1 MILHADFSL
10 DFICTDSHNRKKLL
24 VINWRTLTF
33 APAATTW
40 VGLGHGLAYRCNC
53 SASVNEWW
61 GSSQRPSVLF
71 GSGHGYLQAEPE
83 LFGFRSLVWCE
94 RNKDDMS
101 NCLSLSHTK
110 QETRTH
116 IISLGCRLDAQRCH
130 GHFCGRYMV
139 VVCIREH
146 SL

>member
-10 DFICTDSHNRKKLL
+10 DFIYTDSYNNKKLL
-24 VINWRTLTF
+24 VINWCTLTV

-61 GSSQRPSVLF
+61 GRLQRPSELF
-71 GSGHGYLQAEPE
+71 GSSHGYLQAEPE
-83 LFGFRSLVWCE
+83 LFWFRSLVWCE

-101 NCLSLSHTK
+101 NYLSFSQTK
-110 QETRTH
+110 QETRTY
-116 IISLGCRLDAQRCH
+116 IISLGCRLGAQRCH
-130 GHFCGRYMV
+130 GHFCDRYMV